1 MDLAATAERA
11 YARWVPAGVRARVC
25 VRVWLRVCVR
35 CARACVRAC
44 MRGLIWVWAAKR
56 WLAVWVDRVAGSR
69 GCDG

>member
-1 MDLAATAERA
+1 M
-11 YARWVPAGVRARVC
+11 C

-56 WLAVWVDRVAGSR
+56 WLAVWVWLRKLMLEWIWEQLE
-69 GCDG
+69 